1 MASVSVSHIILFIA
15 SIVIAASVAG
25 VLTNEVGRLSS
36 AIDDRGV
43 DVSDKVR
50 TDIEIISDS
59 GSDEC
64 CYDGTNI
71 TLLVKNTGS
80 RTLPSDPGH
89 IDTLVDS
96 QYDGD
101 VFVTVLEQDEWEPQ
115 ATARVDI
122 TEPGLT
128 AGDHR
133 VKIILK
139 GDEEV
144 FEFRV

>member
-25 VLTNEVGRLSS
+25 VLTTEVTRLSS

-50 TDIEIISDS
+50 TDIEVISDS
-59 GSDEC
+59 GSDDC

-80 RTLPSDPGH
+80 RTLPSEPDQ
-89 IDTLVDS
+89 IDTLVDAE
-96 QYDGD
+96 YDPH
-101 VFVTVLEQDEWEPQ
+101 VNVSVLEKDDWEPE
-115 ATARVDI
+115 ATARVNI
-122 TEPGLT
+122 TESGLDS
-128 AGDHR
+128 GDHR
-133 VKIILK
+133 VKLVVK